1 MSSVDI
7 ILQAFDSSFVLSSQA
22 ILPDLSYVLDT
33 SADIAL
39 TQEVSKDVLSE
50 VFYFRT
56 DEDITSLPSD
66 SSHVQYYVDKSKL
79 TGGQA
84 TLNPFNG
91 TVVRGR
97 YVASDHLG
105 KDFLR
110 DMAQHLFN
118 THYGV
123 DLFTNED
130 AVIAD
135 ISTKSTA
142 VANDLYNAKM
152 GAVNIDNNSLQGP
165 DASGWYFKKDDTS
178 NTNLTREILNQLL
191 TSSPGRFADKTSIRK
206 YTDLSGLYGV
216 PFLPDD
222 TISYKL
228 TVTANAG
235 QHTTVNTGAAA
246 LGPRTYTVI
255 LKAIA

>member
-1 MSSVDI
+1 MSVDI
-7 ILQAFDSSFVLSSQA
+7 VLQAFDSSFVLSSQA

-39 TQEVSKDVLSE
+39 TQEVNASVLSE

-56 DEDITSLPSD
+56 DEDITSVPSD

-130 AVIAD
+130 AVVAD
-135 ISTKSTA
+135 ISTKSTT
-142 VANDLYNAKM
+142 VANDLFNTKM
-152 GAVNIDNNSLQGP
+152 GAVNIDNTSIQGP

-191 TSSPGRFADKTSIRK
+191 TSSPGRFADKTAIRK
-206 YTDLSGLYGV
+206 YTDVSGLYGV
-216 PFLPDD
+216 PFVAND
-222 TISYKL
+222 TLSYKL
-228 TVTANAG
+228 TVTANAN
-235 QHTTVNTGAAA
+235 QHTTINTGAPA

-255 LKAIA
+255 LKAI